1 MSLRIK
7 TEINPLIIFFL
18 SPATAQTQLG
28 SPGDLLP
35 KTMHVSHFLCN
46 VSCVLNLKSFGYVI
60 TSSSSPTQSTP
71 LPARLM
77 DHKAS
82 LTNGDQ
88 CMQTCDL
95 ELSSKSLPHVRKQ
108 HHPSKI
114 QRCKPHHLCLLVNVI
129 SCLQEPLQLAE
140 RKKFPSPPLYRRES
154 TISISLEDKSQPH
167 VNWNSWY

>member
-1 MSLRIK
+1 MLDDQQTNVGLCQSSSGPVCTLSTVCLLGKCTLKFYFLYKGQLASRIK
-7 TEINPLIIFFL
+7 TEIHPLIIFFL

-35 KTMHVSHFLCN
+35 KTMHVSHFPCS

-60 TSSSSPTQSTP
+60 MSSSSSTQSTP

-82 LTNGDQ
+82 LSNGDQ

-95 ELSSKSLPHVRKQ
+95 ELSSKSLPHVRSGTI
-108 HHPSKI
+108 PPRS
-114 QRCKPHHLCLLVNVI
+114 NVANHI
-129 SCLQEPLQLAE
+129 TSAC
-140 RKKFPSPPLYRRES
+140 
-154 TISISLEDKSQPH
+154 
-167 VNWNSWY
+167 W